1 MSLLIFETSFV
12 LPKQP
17 GIPPLIRPP
26 IVPDFINRNENG
38 QSGLALDRNGPP
50 QMHPLS
56 KKNFKAQS
64 PVKDGLSGS
73 EGNTE
78 GMNELF
84 AKMVWKKL
92 DLIKD
97 PVRLS
102 RLHIEI
108 MNILQMA
115 VAEESSAQPHQ

>member
-1 MSLLIFETSFV
+1 MLLIKNPLQHSLLQASSPNKEGLLPNETT
-12 LPKQP
+12 
-17 GIPPLIRPP
+17 
-26 IVPDFINRNENG
+26 
-38 QSGLALDRNGPP
+38 
-50 QMHPLS
+50 
-56 KKNFKAQS
+56 
-64 PVKDGLSGS
+64 
-73 EGNTE
+73 TE

-84 AKMVWKKL
+84 GWLFYRFFFVSFMDAFRSFSAKMVWKKL

-115 VAEESSAQPHQ
+115 IAEESSQRR